1 MTTTKTTV
9 EIIDAPRFA
18 RAFLAAALAAG
29 DDITLPALTSVALSF
44 NGQGYSL
51 AATDRYRL
59 HIVRCSGDIPSGY
72 VDVVVPAKPVAKF
85 LGTVSRERAQR
96 ALTVTVDGDR
106 VMFALAAL
114 GKHSAGSLTV
124 DQITGGIA
132 TFTVEPVDVT
142 CDTVAGVRPQFMADA
157 MKGAEIIT
165 GNKSAP
171 ARISPWATGKPI
183 RVRANDGEANRATD
197 YLAVVMPTRFLE
209 GTVAADHVPLYYLI
223 AFGRPTQRLT
233 VDYYYITVTT
243 TWGSD
248 RCESLAGSR

>member
-1 MTTTKTTV
+1 MTTTTTTTTV
-9 EIIDAPRFA
+9 EIIDAQRFA

-29 DDITLPALTSVALSF
+29 DDITLPALTGVALSF

-59 HIVRCSGDIPSGY
+59 HIVRCSGDIPSGH

-85 LGTVSRERAQR
+85 LGTVSRERVQR

-124 DQITGGIA
+124 DRITEDFPRIA

-142 CDTVAGVRPQFMADA
+142 CHTVAGVRPQFMADA

-165 GNKSAP
+165 GKKSWP

-183 RVRANDGEANRATD
+183 RVRAHDGETNRATD
-197 YLAVVMPTRFLE
+197 YLAVVMPIRFSGE
-209 GTVAADHVPLYYLI
+209 TVAADHVPLYGQ
-223 AFGRPTQRLT
+223 AVT
-233 VDYYYITVTT
+233 V
-243 TWGSD
+243 
-248 RCESLAGSR
+248 